1 MTHHYHSLAWRPLL
15 QRSLTGESSRRRS
28 LLSPREKEILEWVAK
43 GKSTWEIA
51 AVLSISHESVEF
63 HIEGAK
69 RKLQVCNRTLA
80 VTRAIVLGLLS
91 LE

>member
-15 QRSLTGESSRRRS
+15 QRSLTGESSRRRL

-43 GKSTWEIA
+43 GKSAWEIA
-51 AVLSISHESVEF
+51 AVLSISHKSVEF